1 MQQPDT
7 TQSGDFQKGV
17 RDLNEK
23 LAAISTPELLEKCGQ
38 IISDLCRSGAKSW
51 ALRVPPSINCPD
63 MLLTEALRR
72 LKDGAD
78 IVEFFNNIKPEKHTD
93 LEPFNE

>member
-7 TQSGDFQKGV
+7 TQSGDFQKDV
-17 RDLNEK
+17 RELNEK
-23 LAAISTPELLEKCGQ
+23 LAAIPTLELIEKIDGKLQ
-38 IISDLCRSGAKSW
+38 DLCRTHGKCW
-51 ALRVPPSINCPD
+51 NLRVPPSIECFD
-63 MLLTEALRR
+63 MLLVEALKR